1 MYLFMATAAPS
12 PLASSVEKTNGA
24 KLSRLLI
31 DGGTTV
37 LRKIFDGHHPPANL
51 AADLN
56 ANKSILSSLL
66 KKKVLHKPQWDKL
79 FPPGGVAPDSNTFD
93 ITLLFLLLTNICG
106 LTPPPSGWHSKPPP
120 SDTSHAANLARV
132 KRYRNVLYGHVTTT
146 GVDTPTFSAL
156 WTEISGVLVSLG
168 LDQAEVD
175 RLKAEKGGEQ
185 DYIDVLIEWADS
197 EEDIKSQ
204 LKNIHQVQSKTRQ
217 AVEDV
222 REAQF
227 KTQKTVKDIHQ
238 TQANTKKTLEDI
250 HQTQGSTQK
259 TVEDIQQTHA
269 NTQNTVEDIQQ
280 TQASTQKTVEDIHQ
294 TQASTQKTV
303 EDIQQTQANTQK
315 TVEDIHQTQASTQKT
330 VEDIQQTQASTKM
343 TVEDIHQT
351 QGNTQKTVEDIQQT
365 QANTQKA
372 VEEVRH
378 TQAKTQQSVEEVCQ
392 NVKKVEAG
400 LKELK
405 ETVGSLKEGNDK
417 DRVNEVLRNLTKSE
431 FRGDIEYYVQ
441 RFQEGT
447 RDWVFEKVQ
456 NWLDDRSS
464 QNRVMVISAN
474 AGMGKSVISAVIC
487 KRMQQAGRLSGSHFC
502 QYNNVRY
509 CKPQLMIQSL
519 ACHLS
524 HALPEYKHALVE
536 QLSRNLGTDLN
547 NMDVEEL
554 FALLFKEPLSTVGD
568 PGRNMLMV
576 VDGLDENECKG
587 RNELLDVIA
596 NQFCKLPFWIR
607 FLVTTRPA
615 LNIAEKLK
623 HLKPLKLKSNDAE
636 NVEDVR
642 AVFQKNLQHV
652 VKLGNLD
659 EYVKKLVLKSE
670 GLMLYAHFLVLLITE
685 NPSIFHDGDVDD
697 SLPLGISSFYHS
709 YFKRLESE
717 LCEDLHMKEEHF
729 LNLLAA
735 VATSREPLPVDFV
748 SKVLVTGT
756 DPPLARRKVVRSLS
770 SVSALFPI
778 RDDCLQVIHK
788 SVKDWL
794 TDVSCYGEHQF
805 IVDENEG
812 HRILAALCTDELEN
826 VKRKGVHNLQFSATE
841 RYALYHGAHHMLHEG
856 FKREPHKLNELT
868 KAYIVDLEIVYAKT
882 CVNSTIVAEDL
893 VWLKRQGSFTLLS
906 KDNQR
911 FLDTLLFLLRKNHNL
926 LTHTPRSS
934 LQTILNQGGKA
945 LSVEASN
952 LLQNKYPEIP
962 FMEVVHKEMQRAR
975 VVALFKC
982 SSTVLCLEVSPQ
994 LDYMVCECDD
1004 GMLQLWSLYTG
1015 SLVWT
1020 RPVLVQKSFK
1030 RIGRS
1035 IVYRNLPSVGV
1046 LSLFRS
1052 VVFHPRKECIL
1063 PGILSQAYSMD
1074 GDLKPLFLGSNCR
1087 FSVCSISGD
1096 KTKILTNCLDSS
1108 KCLVLW
1114 SLESGSEVDRILVSE
1129 DILSFAWSGDGR
1141 LLVIS
1146 HSSGVISLY
1155 DVMCNFRKLTQ
1166 MATPEVCGMVK
1177 FALDHR
1183 FIFCCAVEDLF
1194 QHSFFCLKIV
1204 KEANNTFSL
1213 TIVSD
1218 DSETFESFND
1228 CGFLFGDLITTK
1240 GRPFRLTFGLDK
1252 QRLLRSFWDAIEMVD
1267 TKYVNRNDQGVA
1279 TSATGIAL
1287 SLDGQI
1293 VFVSSM
1299 TSVTAYDVSSG
1310 KLKAEIKCGRS
1321 LYRPLCLVS
1330 GGVLILTSKSTVE
1343 LWCGN
1348 LAKRIKRW
1356 TNLPGLKQLIP
1367 ISKERVA
1374 VVAEVDVKVLDTSS
1388 GKVVSKIPVLQ
1399 GRVLSCNS
1407 KCQLLIE
1414 RTFEAYQFL
1423 RSGPWSLQLLD
1434 GETVVWRKKDIER
1447 FPEYNDKAVAFSPM
1461 EQFLVVGTTDG
1472 TLVLDPETGNTLRTL
1487 GLSFSLLRHCTFISD
1502 DTCVISGGDLTVRL
1516 FNVKSGEFLT
1526 EIDVESRVNCLAA
1539 CPFNRVLA
1547 IGLRYSAPSFKVIRV
1562 HLPRGEDRGNMK
1574 R

>member
-1 MYLFMATAAPS
+1 MYLFMTTAAPS

-37 LRKIFDGHHPPANL
+37 LRKIFDGHHPPGNL
-51 AADLN
+51 VADLN
-56 ANKSILSSLL
+56 ANKSILSSLS

-106 LTPPPSGWHSKPPP
+106 LTPPPSGWHTKPPP
-120 SDTSHAANLARV
+120 SDTSHEANLAWV

-197 EEDIKSQ
+197 EEDIKAQ
-204 LKNIHQVQSKTRQ
+204 LKNIHQVQSQTHQ

-222 REAQF
+222 R
-227 KTQKTVKDIHQ
+227 
-238 TQANTKKTLEDI
+238 QA
-250 HQTQGSTQK
+250 
-259 TVEDIQQTHA
+259 
-269 NTQNTVEDIQQ
+269 
-280 TQASTQKTVEDIHQ
+280 
-294 TQASTQKTV
+294 
-303 EDIQQTQANTQK
+303 
-315 TVEDIHQTQASTQKT
+315 
-330 VEDIQQTQASTKM
+330 
-343 TVEDIHQT
+343 
-351 QGNTQKTVEDIQQT
+351 
-365 QANTQKA
+365 
-372 VEEVRH
+372 
-378 TQAKTQQSVEEVCQ
+378 QAKTQQSVDEMCQ

-400 LKELK
+400 LKDINEKL
-405 ETVGSLKEGNDK
+405 ESLKDEKDK
-417 DRVNEVLRNLTKSE
+417 DRSEEVLRNLTKSE

-447 RDWVFEKVQ
+447 REWVFDRVQ
-456 NWLDDRSS
+456 NWLDDRCS
-464 QNRVMVISAN
+464 QNRVMVISGN
-474 AGMGKSVISAVIC
+474 AGMGKSVIAAVIC
-487 KRMQQAGRLSGSHFC
+487 KRMQEAGRLSGSHFC

-524 HALPEYKHALVE
+524 HALPEYKQALVE

-547 NMDVEEL
+547 NMGVEEL
-554 FALLFKEPLSTVGD
+554 FALLFKEPLSAVGD

-576 VDGLDENECKG
+576 IDGLDESEYQG
-587 RNELLDVIA
+587 RNELLHVIA
-596 NQFCKLPFWIR
+596 NQFCKLPIWIR

-615 LNIAEKLK
+615 LKIAEELK
-623 HLKPLKLKSNDAE
+623 HLKPLELKSNDKD
-636 NVEDVR
+636 NLEDVR
-642 AVFQKNLQHV
+642 VFCLKRLEHV
-652 VKLGNLD
+652 VKPANVAD
-659 EYVKKLVLKSE
+659 FVERLVLKSE
-670 GLMLYAHFLVLLITE
+670 GLMLYTHFLILSITE
-685 NPSIFHDGDVDD
+685 SASIFHKEDLVG
-697 SLPLGISSFYHS
+697 SSPLRISSMYHS
-709 YFKRLESE
+709 YFKRLERE
-717 LCEDLHMKEEHF
+717 LLKELDIKEEQF
-729 LNLLAA
+729 LNLLSAIT
-735 VATSREPLPVDFV
+735 TSREPLPVGFV
-748 SKVLVTGT
+748 SKVLVPSTNS
-756 DPPLARRKVVRSLS
+756 PLTRRKVLRALNT
-770 SVSALFPI
+770 VSALLPV
-778 RDDCLQVIHK
+778 RDDCLHVIHK
-788 SVKDWL
+788 SVQDWL
-794 TDVSCYGEHQF
+794 TDVSCYGEHEF

-826 VKRKGVHNLQFSATE
+826 MKRKGVHNLQFSATE

-856 FKREPHKLNELT
+856 DKREPHKLNELT

-882 CVNSTIVAEDL
+882 CVNSTIAAEDL
-893 VWLKRQGSFTLLS
+893 VWLKRQESFKLLS
-906 KDNQR
+906 KDNQS
-911 FLDTLLFLLRKNHNL
+911 FLDTLLFLLRRNHHL

-962 FMEVVHKEMQRAR
+962 YMEVVHKEMQRAR

-1052 VVFHPRKECIL
+1052 VVFHPTMECIL

-1087 FSVCSISGD
+1087 FSVCSMSGD
-1096 KTKILTNCLDSS
+1096 KTKILTNCLESS

-1114 SLESGSEVDRILVSE
+1114 SLESGSEVDRILVNE

-1141 LLVIS
+1141 LLAIS

-1240 GRPFRLTFGLDK
+1240 AHQYGLTFGLDK
-1252 QRLLRSFWDAIEMVD
+1252 QRVLRPFLNAIEMVD
-1267 TKYVNRNDQGVA
+1267 TRYVNRNNQGVA
-1279 TSATGIAL
+1279 TTARGIAL
-1287 SLDGQI
+1287 SLDGQT
-1293 VFVSSM
+1293 VFVASV

-1310 KLKAEIKCGRS
+1310 KLKADIYCGWIII
-1321 LYRPLCLVS
+1321 LHRPLCPVR
-1330 GGVLILTSKSTVE
+1330 GGVLILTNESTVE
-1343 LWCGN
+1343 LWSGN

-1356 TNLPGLKQLIP
+1356 TNLPGVKQLIP
-1367 ISKERVA
+1367 ISEERVA
-1374 VVAEVDVKVLDTSS
+1374 VVGEVDVKVLDISS
-1388 GKVVSKIPVLQ
+1388 ERVVSTIPVLQ
-1399 GRVLSCNS
+1399 GDVLTCNS
-1407 KCQLLIE
+1407 KCQLLIK
-1414 RTFEAYQFL
+1414 RPFVRPGAC
-1423 RSGPWSLQLLD
+1423 SLQLLD
-1434 GETVVWRKKDIER
+1434 GKTVVWGKEGIVGSPVKED
-1447 FPEYNDKAVAFSPM
+1447 VAFSPM
-1461 EQFLVVGTTDG
+1461 DQFLVVGSAKG
-1472 TLVLDPETGNTLRTL
+1472 ILVLDAETGNTLRTL
-1487 GLSFSLLRHCTFISD
+1487 RYSFSDIWNCTFISD
-1502 DTCVISGGDLTVRL
+1502 DTCVISGLELTVQL
-1516 FNVKSGEFLT
+1516 FNVKSGELLT
-1526 EIDVESRVNCLAA
+1526 EIDVETYVTCLAA

-1547 IGLRYSAPSFKVIRV
+1547 IDLMISTSNFKVVRV
-1562 HLPRGEDRGNMK
+1562 HLPWGEDRGNME